1 MDSKIVTLW
10 GAIIV
15 SVVALVTF
23 TGALIVAFY
32 VFLTSDPKDA
42 GLLQLTVGAA
52 IANATTA
59 IGFWL
64 GSSSGSQKKDDVIG
78 AALRAASG
86 AAPVVAAISPK
97 SGGVAGGT
105 TVTVTG
111 SGFTSATSVQFGG
124 NDASSMTLVSDT
136 QITATSPPGA
146 ASTVDVTVM
155 TPAGTSAISL
165 ADKFTYQP

>member
-1 MDSKIVTLW
+1 MDSKIVSLW

-32 VFLTSDPKDA
+32 VFLGPKGDA

-146 ASTVDVTVM
+146 AGTVDVTVM

-165 ADKFTYQP
+165 ADKFTYQ